1 MADIAKDYAIG
12 ETVYVAY
19 PYPSA
24 NFWLPIARV
33 IEHVDMLDNTNKAM
47 VYFTEGAP
55 VIDGNGA
62 PETIYETEALA
73 AAAIVTDIIAKA
85 SGAVTLDATTSV
97 VSTAGQSSNDLG
109 RVSA

>member
-1 MADIAKDYAIG
+1 MADIAKNYAIG

-19 PYPSA
+19 PFPLA

-33 IEHVDMLDNTNKAM
+33 IDHVDMLDNTNEAM
-47 VYFTEGAP
+47 VYFTAGSPVLDGA
-55 VIDGNGA
+55 VQ
-62 PETIYETEALA
+62 TIYETEALA

-97 VSTAGQSSNDLG
+97 VSTAGQESNDLG